1 LVEWLD
7 QGGGVGWQEDDID
20 IEMEHLQHLGVARSV
35 VHQQEDLEGEDLYC
49 QVPLHLRDKTV
60 VEPIHKY
67 GSCYPCL
74 SVGPPKSRQS
84 FLVFALESV
93 WV

>member
-1 LVEWLD
+1 MD
-7 QGGGVGWQEDDID
+7 QGGGVGWQEDDLD
-20 IEMEHLQHLGVARSV
+20 IEMGHLQHLGVARNI
-35 VHQQEDLEGEDLYC
+35 VHQQEDLEGEVLYC

-60 VEPIHKY
+60 VESIHKD

-74 SVGPPKSRQS
+74 SVGLPKYGQRLLA
-84 FLVFALESV
+84 LVLENT